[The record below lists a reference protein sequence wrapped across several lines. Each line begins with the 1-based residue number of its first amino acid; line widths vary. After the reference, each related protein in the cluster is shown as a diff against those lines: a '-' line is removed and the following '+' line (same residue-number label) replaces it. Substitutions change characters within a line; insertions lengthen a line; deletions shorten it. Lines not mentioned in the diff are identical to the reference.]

1 MFQNTQP
8 DDRAELMR
16 VSEFEREE
24 GDAALAENAAQAEA
38 GATRLSALNP
48 SLLQDLMRFERS
60 HRPGEGLD
68 VLEVLA
74 ASLRHGQPVL
84 MHLQTDYRVLPLAV
98 LPEPRELRSPLPLE
112 RLLQLRLPELRVLR
126 VQPAPCTDG
135 AAGDAL
141 GCAEPLGP
149 WLWELALRGS
159 REALLPEIGGVA
171 AYRVAPGVD
180 LAPLDL
186 RGSLAAAVARLREQ
200 AAPLRE
206 IAGWP
211 GFDRERAMR
220 MLNGLYL
227 QAALMVSRTH
237 PGAIAGA

>member
-1 MFQNTQP
+1 MFQPTQP
-8 DDRAELMR
+8 DDRTELMR
-16 VSEFEREE
+16 VSEFERLE
-24 GDAALAENAAQAEA
+24 GEAAIAEHAEA

-98 LPEPRELRSPLPLE
+98 LPGPRQLHSPLPLQ
-112 RLLQLRLPELRVLR
+112 RLLQLRLPDLRVLR
-126 VQPAPCTDG
+126 VQPAPRTEAAEGCT
-135 AAGDAL
+135 
-141 GCAEPLGP
+141 EPLGP

-171 AYRVAPGVD
+171 AYRVAPGAD
-180 LAPLDL
+180 LRVLDL

-220 MLNGLYL
+220 LLNGLYL

-237 PGAIAGA
+237 PGAIAGG